1 MKQTPDKMK
10 KPFLIILTS
19 IFTVTILTAQKKF
32 EADLSATV
40 INWKGDKKIG
50 NFHVGTIDLKSG
62 WLSLEGNSITGGEF
76 LVDMNSIKDTD
87 LKDDNMRAKLES
99 HLKSD
104 DFFGVEKFPVSKLS
118 ITGSSKFEGGKA
130 VVKGNLT
137 IKAATHPVEFT
148 VTESKSGAVTT
159 YTADIIFDRSLYDV
173 RFGSGKF
180 FSNLGDNAINDEIK
194 LKVKLVVRQ
203 VSF

>member
-1 MKQTPDKMK
+1 MK
-10 KPFLIILTS
+10 KIFVILLAS
-19 IFTVTILTAQKKF
+19 IFTSTLLTAQKKY
-32 EADLSATV
+32 EADPSNTV

-50 NFHVGTIDLKSG
+50 SFHVGTIDLKSG
-62 WLSLEGNSITGGEF
+62 WLAVEGSAITGGEF
-76 LVDMNSIKDTD
+76 VVDMNSIKDTEI
-87 LKDDNMRAKLES
+87 KDDNMRAKLEG

-104 DFFGVEKFPVSKLS
+104 DFFGVEKYPLSKLV
-118 ITGSSKFEGGKA
+118 ITGSTKFEGGKA

-137 IKAATHPVEFT
+137 VKAATHPVEFT

-159 YTADIIFDRSLYDV
+159 YTADITFDRSLYDV

-194 LKVKLVVRQ
+194 LNVKLAVK
-203 VSF
+203 